1 MPQLPP
7 HQPLAS
13 EVWYAPTSCGARGS
27 DTFDMA
33 FIDADK
39 SNYRHYY
46 ERCLAL
52 VRPGGLLM
60 FDNTLWGGAVA
71 DPDDQDSDTLALR
84 ELNRL
89 LHDDER
95 VSLSL
100 VPIGD
105 GLTLAR
111 RR

>member
-1 MPQLPP
+1 ML
-7 HQPLAS
+7 
-13 EVWYAPTSCGARGS
+13 R
-27 DTFDMA
+27 
-33 FIDADK
+33 
-39 SNYRHYY
+39 R
-46 ERCLAL
+46 
-52 VRPGGLLM
+52 GGLLM

-71 DPDDQDSDTLALR
+71 DPDDNDADTLALR
-84 ELNRL
+84 ALNRL
-89 LHDDER
+89 LHNDER